1 MKETVTHNF
10 YELTAKRIPN
20 IRQTGGPM
28 NLRKSTIPAKRTF
41 AAVLSAAM
49 LIPSVSFATSNDQT
63 AAEELKAILTAQQE
77 QSADSLLE
85 ETLGLS
91 QLAKAASENGLQ
103 WHFAGGL
110 LPETAELL
118 DIPDDW
124 SDTTCSLLAR
134 IDPKLKK
141 YLFEAGLQHASDDL
155 LDVSLYGDE
164 DLLTVAMPQFYSGSL
179 ALHSGNFRQQYLKSG
194 LSELLGKDASDDIP
208 DLDLHFYP
216 QTAASDDSLVSEL
229 QSTISGL
236 QDSVAVTKATGDGVD
251 IYTATLRADQLTAF
265 YRTLFRQLLAPM
277 QALDD
282 FSADDAEELEAQ
294 LEEMLTMFQSVL
306 PEEIPVQFEVSDQC
320 LQRIHYELDLDV
332 NALKALADEY
342 DDSYDDDYDYDDS
355 YDDDY
360 DYDDAYDD
368 SYDDDYDYD
377 DAYDDDYDYD
387 DAHDDDYDYD
397 DMDDLYDS
405 DHTGAAFG
413 IHVNESVSELP
424 KDIDT
429 ISCSYELA
437 FANPENL
444 SEGYNFFMNLGYD
457 EAPSAL
463 MAVSLNYSQQQ
474 EAGTESAALSLSID
488 ADGESVYSATPYVMQ
503 FDSASNEL
511 AAQFSITDSDT
522 DETIALFF
530 SGTFSDIEKGKRFRL
545 DIDDLSLNNITSTAE
560 DMESLGI
567 TASLSVDAEPGDIV
581 TPTDCRYLLEMD
593 QNALMSLFMECSAN
607 AETWSHLY
615 APQPESEPESEAS
628 DILDG
633 SSAVNASVIGGADS
647 PTAIFLAGKLG

>member
-1 MKETVTHNF
+1 
-10 YELTAKRIPN
+10 
-20 IRQTGGPM
+20 M
-28 NLRKSTIPAKRTF
+28 NLRKSTIPARRTF

-49 LIPSVSFATSNDQT
+49 LIPSVSFATSNDQN

-103 WHFAGGL
+103 WHFTGGL
-110 LPETAELL
+110 LPETAALL
-118 DIPDDW
+118 DIPDSW
-124 SDTTCSLLAR
+124 SDTTCSLQAR

-141 YLFEAGLQHASDDL
+141 YLFEAGLQHASDNL

-164 DLLTVAMPQFYSGSL
+164 DLLAVAIPQFYSGSL
-179 ALHSGNFRQQYLKSG
+179 ALRSGNFRQQYLKSG
-194 LSELLGKDASDDIP
+194 LSELLGNDASDDIP

-216 QTAASDDSLVSEL
+216 QTAASDDSLISEL
-229 QSTISGL
+229 QSTITGL
-236 QDSVAVTKATGDGVD
+236 QDSVAVTKATDEGVD
-251 IYTATLRADQLTAF
+251 IYTATLRADQLTDF

-306 PEEIPVQFEVSDQC
+306 PEEIPVQFEVSDQL

-332 NALKALADEY
+332 NALEALADE
-342 DDSYDDDYDYDDS
+342 
-355 YDDDY
+355 
-360 DYDDAYDD
+360 YDD

-387 DAHDDDYDYD
+387 DAYDDDYDYD
-397 DMDDLYDS
+397 DAHDDDHDYDDTDDLYDS

-444 SEGYNFFMNLGYD
+444 SEGYNFFMNLGYG

-474 EAGTESAALSLSID
+474 EDGTESAALSLNID

-545 DIDDLSLNNITSTAE
+545 DIDDLSLNNITAAAE

-607 AETWSHLY
+607 AETWSQLY
-615 APQPESEPESEAS
+615 APESESEPESEAS
-628 DILDG
+628 DILDS
-633 SSAVNASVIGGADS
+633 SSAVNTSVIGGANN

>member
-1 MKETVTHNF
+1 
-10 YELTAKRIPN
+10 
-20 IRQTGGPM
+20 M
-28 NLRKSTIPAKRTF
+28 NLHKNTIPARRTF

-49 LIPSVSFATSNDQT
+49 LIPSVSFATSNDQN

-91 QLAKAASENGLQ
+91 QLTKAASENGLQ
-103 WHFAGGL
+103 WHFTGGL
-110 LPETAELL
+110 LPETAALL
-118 DIPDDW
+118 GIPDGW
-124 SDTTCSLLAR
+124 SDTTCSLLTR

-141 YLFEAGLQHASDDL
+141 YLFEAGLQHASDNL

-164 DLLTVAMPQFYSGSL
+164 DLLAVAIPQFYSGSL
-179 ALHSGNFRQQYLKSG
+179 ALRSGNFRQQYLKSG
-194 LSELLGKDASDDIP
+194 LSELLGNDASDDIP

-216 QTAASDDSLVSEL
+216 QTAASDDSLISEL
-229 QSTISGL
+229 QSTITGL
-236 QDSVAVTKATGDGVD
+236 QDSVAVTKATDEGVD
-251 IYTATLRADQLTAF
+251 IYTATLRADQLTDF

-306 PEEIPVQFEVSDQC
+306 PEEIPVQFEVSDQL

-332 NALKALADEY
+332 NALEALADE
-342 DDSYDDDYDYDDS
+342 
-355 YDDDY
+355 
-360 DYDDAYDD
+360 YDD

-387 DAHDDDYDYD
+387 DAYDDDYDYD
-397 DMDDLYDS
+397 DAHDDDHDYDDTDDLYDS

-444 SEGYNFFMNLGYD
+444 SEGYNFFMNLGYG

-474 EAGTESAALSLSID
+474 EDGTESAALSLNID

-545 DIDDLSLNNITSTAE
+545 DIDDLSLNNITAAAE

-607 AETWSHLY
+607 AETWSQLY
-615 APQPESEPESEAS
+615 APESESEPESEAS
-628 DILDG
+628 DILD
-633 SSAVNASVIGGADS
+633 SNSAVNTSVIGGADN

>member
-1 MKETVTHNF
+1 M
-10 YELTAKRIPN
+10 
-20 IRQTGGPM
+20 
-28 NLRKSTIPAKRTF
+28 
-41 AAVLSAAM
+41 
-49 LIPSVSFATSNDQT
+49 
-63 AAEELKAILTAQQE
+63 
-77 QSADSLLE
+77 
-85 ETLGLS
+85 
-91 QLAKAASENGLQ
+91 
-103 WHFAGGL
+103 
-110 LPETAELL
+110 
-118 DIPDDW
+118 
-124 SDTTCSLLAR
+124 
-134 IDPKLKK
+134 
-141 YLFEAGLQHASDDL
+141 
-155 LDVSLYGDE
+155 
-164 DLLTVAMPQFYSGSL
+164 LTVAIPQFYSGSL
-179 ALHSGNFRQQYLKSG
+179 ALRSGNFRQQYLKSG

-282 FSADDAEELEAQ
+282 FSADDAEYLEAQ

-306 PEEIPVQFEVSDQC
+306 PEEIPVQFEVSDQL

-332 NALKALADEY
+332 NALEALADE
-342 DDSYDDDYDYDDS
+342 
-355 YDDDY
+355 
-360 DYDDAYDD
+360 YDD

-387 DAHDDDYDYD
+387 DAYDDDYDYD

-444 SEGYNFFMNLGYD
+444 SEGYNFFMNLGYG

-463 MAVSLNYSQQQ
+463 MAVSLNYGQQQ

-607 AETWSHLY
+607 AETWSQLY
-615 APQPESEPESEAS
+615 APESESEPESEAS
-628 DILDG
+628 DILD
-633 SSAVNASVIGGADS
+633 SNSAVNTSVIGGADS

>member
-118 DIPDDW
+118 SIPDDW

-424 KDIDT
+424 EDIDT
-429 ISCSYELA
+429 LSCSYELS

-545 DIDDLSLNNITSTAE
+545 DIDDLSLNNITATAE
-560 DMESLGI
+560 YMESLGI
-567 TASLSVDAEPGDIV
+567 TASLSIDAEPGDIV

-607 AETWSHLY
+607 AETWSQLY

-633 SSAVNASVIGGADS
+633 SSAVNASVIGGADG

>member
-1 MKETVTHNF
+1 
-10 YELTAKRIPN
+10 
-20 IRQTGGPM
+20 M
-28 NLRKSTIPAKRTF
+28 NLRKRTIPARRTF

-49 LIPSVSFATSNDQT
+49 LIPSVSFATSNDQN

-77 QSADSLLE
+77 QSVDSLLE

-91 QLAKAASENGLQ
+91 QLTKAASENGLQ
-103 WHFAGGL
+103 WHFTGGL
-110 LPETAELL
+110 LPETAALL
-118 DIPDDW
+118 GIPDGW
-124 SDTTCSLLAR
+124 SDTTCSLQAR

-164 DLLTVAMPQFYSGSL
+164 DLLAVAIPQFYSGSL
-179 ALHSGNFRQQYLKSG
+179 ALRSGNFRQQYLKSG
-194 LSELLGKDASDDIP
+194 LSELLGNDASDDIP

-216 QTAASDDSLVSEL
+216 QTAASDDSLISEL
-229 QSTISGL
+229 QSTITGL
-236 QDSVAVTKATGDGVD
+236 QDSVAVTKATDEGVD

-306 PEEIPVQFEVSDQC
+306 PEEIPVQFEVSDQL

-332 NALKALADEY
+332 NALEALADE
-342 DDSYDDDYDYDDS
+342 
-355 YDDDY
+355 
-360 DYDDAYDD
+360 YDD

-387 DAHDDDYDYD
+387 DAYDDDYDYD
-397 DMDDLYDS
+397 DAHDDDHDYDDTDDLYDS

-444 SEGYNFFMNLGYD
+444 SEGYNFFMNLGYG

-463 MAVSLNYSQQQ
+463 MAVSLNYNQQQ
-474 EAGTESAALSLSID
+474 EDGTESAALSLNID

-545 DIDDLSLNNITSTAE
+545 DIDDLSLNNITAAAE

-607 AETWSHLY
+607 AEAWSQLY
-615 APQPESEPESEAS
+615 APESESEPESEAS
-628 DILDG
+628 DILD
-633 SSAVNASVIGGADS
+633 SNSAVNTSVIGGANN

>member
-1 MKETVTHNF
+1 
-10 YELTAKRIPN
+10 
-20 IRQTGGPM
+20 M
-28 NLRKSTIPAKRTF
+28 NLRKRTIPARRTF

-49 LIPSVSFATSNDQT
+49 LIPSVSFATSNDQN

-91 QLAKAASENGLQ
+91 QLTKAASENGLQ
-103 WHFAGGL
+103 WHFTGGL
-110 LPETAELL
+110 LPETAALL

-124 SDTTCSLLAR
+124 SDTTCSLQAR

-164 DLLTVAMPQFYSGSL
+164 DLLAVAIPQFYSGSL
-179 ALHSGNFRQQYLKSG
+179 ALRSGNFRQQYLKSG
-194 LSELLGKDASDDIP
+194 LSELLGNDASDDIP

-216 QTAASDDSLVSEL
+216 QTAASDDSLISEL
-229 QSTISGL
+229 QSTITGL
-236 QDSVAVTKATGDGVD
+236 QDSVAVTKATDEGVD

-306 PEEIPVQFEVSDQC
+306 PEEIPVQFEVSDQL

-332 NALKALADEY
+332 NALEALADE
-342 DDSYDDDYDYDDS
+342 
-355 YDDDY
+355 
-360 DYDDAYDD
+360 YDD

-387 DAHDDDYDYD
+387 DAYDDDYDYD
-397 DMDDLYDS
+397 DAHDDDHDYDDTDDLYDS

-444 SEGYNFFMNLGYD
+444 SEGYNFFMNLGYG

-463 MAVSLNYSQQQ
+463 MAVSLNYNQQQ
-474 EAGTESAALSLSID
+474 EDGTESAALSLNID

-545 DIDDLSLNNITSTAE
+545 DIDDLSLNNITAAAE

-607 AETWSHLY
+607 AEAWSQLY
-615 APQPESEPESEAS
+615 APESESEPESEAS
-628 DILDG
+628 DILD
-633 SSAVNASVIGGADS
+633 SNSAVNTSVIGGADN

>member
-1 MKETVTHNF
+1 
-10 YELTAKRIPN
+10 
-20 IRQTGGPM
+20 M
-28 NLRKSTIPAKRTF
+28 NLRKRTIPARRTF

-49 LIPSVSFATSNDQT
+49 LIPSVSFATSNDQN

-91 QLAKAASENGLQ
+91 QLTKAASENGLQ
-103 WHFAGGL
+103 WHFTGGL
-110 LPETAELL
+110 LPETAALL
-118 DIPDDW
+118 GIPDGW
-124 SDTTCSLLAR
+124 SDTTCSLLTR

-141 YLFEAGLQHASDDL
+141 YLFEAGLQHASDNL

-164 DLLTVAMPQFYSGSL
+164 DLLAVAIPQFYSGSL
-179 ALHSGNFRQQYLKSG
+179 ALRSGNFRQQYLKSG
-194 LSELLGKDASDDIP
+194 LSELLGNDASDDIP

-216 QTAASDDSLVSEL
+216 QTAASDDSLISEL
-229 QSTISGL
+229 QSTITGL
-236 QDSVAVTKATGDGVD
+236 QDSVAVTKATDEGVD
-251 IYTATLRADQLTAF
+251 IYTATLRADQLTDF

-306 PEEIPVQFEVSDQC
+306 PEEIPVQFEVSDQL

-332 NALKALADEY
+332 NALEALADE
-342 DDSYDDDYDYDDS
+342 
-355 YDDDY
+355 
-360 DYDDAYDD
+360 YDD

-387 DAHDDDYDYD
+387 DAYDDDYDYD
-397 DMDDLYDS
+397 DAHDDDHDYDDTDDLYDS

-444 SEGYNFFMNLGYD
+444 SEGYNFFMNLGYG

-474 EAGTESAALSLSID
+474 EDGTESAALSLNID

-545 DIDDLSLNNITSTAE
+545 DIDDLSLNNITAAAE

-607 AETWSHLY
+607 AETWSQLY
-615 APQPESEPESEAS
+615 APESESEPESEAS
-628 DILDG
+628 DILDS
-633 SSAVNASVIGGADS
+633 SSAVNTSVIGGANG

>member
-1 MKETVTHNF
+1 
-10 YELTAKRIPN
+10 
-20 IRQTGGPM
+20 M
-28 NLRKSTIPAKRTF
+28 NLHKNTIPARRTF

-49 LIPSVSFATSNDQT
+49 LIPSVSFATSNDQN
-63 AAEELKAILTAQQE
+63 AAEELKAILMAQQE

-103 WHFAGGL
+103 WHFTGGL
-110 LPETAELL
+110 LPETAALL
-118 DIPDDW
+118 DIPDSW
-124 SDTTCSLLAR
+124 SDTTCSLQAR

-164 DLLTVAMPQFYSGSL
+164 DLLAVAIPQFYSGSL
-179 ALHSGNFRQQYLKSG
+179 ALRSGNFRQQYLKSG
-194 LSELLGKDASDDIP
+194 LSELLGNDASDDIP

-216 QTAASDDSLVSEL
+216 QTAASDDSLISEL
-229 QSTISGL
+229 QSTITGL
-236 QDSVAVTKATGDGVD
+236 QDSVAVTKATDEGVD
-251 IYTATLRADQLTAF
+251 IYTATLRADQLTDF

-306 PEEIPVQFEVSDQC
+306 PEEIPVQFEVSDQL

-332 NALKALADEY
+332 NALEALADE
-342 DDSYDDDYDYDDS
+342 
-355 YDDDY
+355 
-360 DYDDAYDD
+360 YDD

-387 DAHDDDYDYD
+387 DAYDDDYDYD
-397 DMDDLYDS
+397 DAHDDDHDYDDTDDLYDS

-444 SEGYNFFMNLGYD
+444 SEGYNFFMNLGYG

-463 MAVSLNYSQQQ
+463 MAVSLNYNQQQ
-474 EAGTESAALSLSID
+474 EDGTESAALSLNID

-545 DIDDLSLNNITSTAE
+545 DIDDLSLNNITAAAE

-607 AETWSHLY
+607 AETWSQLY
-615 APQPESEPESEAS
+615 APESESEPESEAS
-628 DILDG
+628 DILD
-633 SSAVNASVIGGADS
+633 SNSAVNTSVIGGADN

>member
-1 MKETVTHNF
+1 
-10 YELTAKRIPN
+10 
-20 IRQTGGPM
+20 M
-28 NLRKSTIPAKRTF
+28 NLHKSTIPARRTF

-49 LIPSVSFATSNDQT
+49 LIPSVSFATSNDQN

-103 WHFAGGL
+103 WHFTGGL

-118 DIPDDW
+118 GIPDSW

-155 LDVSLYGDE
+155 LDVSLYGDK
-164 DLLTVAMPQFYSGSL
+164 DLLTVAIPQFYSGSL
-179 ALHSGNFRQQYLKSG
+179 ALRSGNFRQQYLKSG

-216 QTAASDDSLVSEL
+216 QTAASDDSLISEL
-229 QSTISGL
+229 QSTITGL
-236 QDSVAVTKATGDGVD
+236 QDSVAVTKATDDGVD

-282 FSADDAEELEAQ
+282 FSADDAEYLEAQ

-342 DDSYDDDYDYDDS
+342 DDSYDDDYDYDDA
-355 YDDDY
+355 YDDDYDYDDAHDDDY

-377 DAYDDDYDYD
+377 DT
-387 DAHDDDYDYD
+387 
-397 DMDDLYDS
+397 DDLYDS

-424 KDIDT
+424 EDIDT
-429 ISCSYELA
+429 ISCSYELS

-444 SEGYNFFMNLGYD
+444 SEGYNFFMNLGYG
-457 EAPSAL
+457 EATSAL

-530 SGTFSDIEKGKRFRL
+530 SGTFSDIEKGKCFRL
-545 DIDDLSLNNITSTAE
+545 DIDDLSLNNITATAE

-607 AETWSHLY
+607 AETWSQLY
-615 APQPESEPESEAS
+615 APEPESEPESEAS

>member
-1 MKETVTHNF
+1 
-10 YELTAKRIPN
+10 
-20 IRQTGGPM
+20 M
-28 NLRKSTIPAKRTF
+28 NLHKSTIPARRTF

-49 LIPSVSFATSNDQT
+49 LIPSVSFATSNDQN
-63 AAEELKAILTAQQE
+63 AAKELKAILTAQQE

-103 WHFAGGL
+103 WHFTGGL

-118 DIPDDW
+118 GIPDSW

-164 DLLTVAMPQFYSGSL
+164 DLLTVAIPQFYSGSL
-179 ALHSGNFRQQYLKSG
+179 ALRSGNFRQQYLKSG

-216 QTAASDDSLVSEL
+216 QTAASDDSLISEL
-229 QSTISGL
+229 QSTITGL
-236 QDSVAVTKATGDGVD
+236 QDSVAVTKATDDGVD

-282 FSADDAEELEAQ
+282 FSADDAEYLEAQ

-306 PEEIPVQFEVSDQC
+306 PEEIPVQFEVSDQR

-342 DDSYDDDYDYDDS
+342 DDSYDDDYDYN
-355 YDDDY
+355 
-360 DYDDAYDD
+360 DAYDD

-387 DAHDDDYDYD
+387 DSYDDYDYDDAYDDSYDDDYDYD
-397 DMDDLYDS
+397 DTDDLYDS

-424 KDIDT
+424 EDIDT
-429 ISCSYELA
+429 ISCSYELS

-444 SEGYNFFMNLGYD
+444 SEGYNFFMNLGYG
-457 EAPSAL
+457 EATSAL

-474 EAGTESAALSLSID
+474 EAGTESAALSLNID

-522 DETIALFF
+522 NETIALFF
-530 SGTFSDIEKGKRFRL
+530 SGTFSDIEKGKCFRL
-545 DIDDLSLNNITSTAE
+545 DIDDLSLNNITATAE

-607 AETWSHLY
+607 AETWSQLY
-615 APQPESEPESEAS
+615 APEPESEPESEAS

-633 SSAVNASVIGGADS
+633 SSAVNTSVIGGANS

>member
-1 MKETVTHNF
+1 
-10 YELTAKRIPN
+10 
-20 IRQTGGPM
+20 M
-28 NLRKSTIPAKRTF
+28 NLRKRTIPARRTF

-49 LIPSVSFATSNDQT
+49 LIPSVSFATSNDQN

-103 WHFAGGL
+103 WHFTGGL
-110 LPETAELL
+110 LPETAALL
-118 DIPDDW
+118 GIPDGW
-124 SDTTCSLLAR
+124 SDTTCSLLTR

-141 YLFEAGLQHASDDL
+141 YLFEAGLQHASDNL

-164 DLLTVAMPQFYSGSL
+164 DLLAVAIPQFYSGSL
-179 ALHSGNFRQQYLKSG
+179 ALRSGNFRQQYLKSG
-194 LSELLGKDASDDIP
+194 LSELLGNDASDDIP

-216 QTAASDDSLVSEL
+216 QTAASDDSLISEL
-229 QSTISGL
+229 QSTITGL
-236 QDSVAVTKATGDGVD
+236 QDSVAVTKATDEGVD
-251 IYTATLRADQLTAF
+251 IYTATLRADQLTDF

-306 PEEIPVQFEVSDQC
+306 PEEIPVQFEVSDQR

-332 NALKALADEY
+332 NALEALADE
-342 DDSYDDDYDYDDS
+342 
-355 YDDDY
+355 
-360 DYDDAYDD
+360 YDD

-387 DAHDDDYDYD
+387 DAYDDDYDYD
-397 DMDDLYDS
+397 DAHDDDHDYDDTDDLYDS

-444 SEGYNFFMNLGYD
+444 SEGYNFFMNLGYG

-463 MAVSLNYSQQQ
+463 MAVSLNYNQQQ
-474 EAGTESAALSLSID
+474 EDGTESAALSLNID

-545 DIDDLSLNNITSTAE
+545 DIDDLSLNNITAAAE

-607 AETWSHLY
+607 AETWSQLY
-615 APQPESEPESEAS
+615 APESESEPESEAS
-628 DILDG
+628 DILDS
-633 SSAVNASVIGGADS
+633 SSAVNTSVIGGANN

>member
-1 MKETVTHNF
+1 
-10 YELTAKRIPN
+10 
-20 IRQTGGPM
+20 M
-28 NLRKSTIPAKRTF
+28 NLRKRTIPARRTF

-49 LIPSVSFATSNDQT
+49 LIPSVSFATSNDQN

-77 QSADSLLE
+77 QSVDSLLE

-103 WHFAGGL
+103 WHFTGGL
-110 LPETAELL
+110 LPETAALL

-124 SDTTCSLLAR
+124 SDTTCSLQAR

-164 DLLTVAMPQFYSGSL
+164 DLLAVAIPQFYSGSL
-179 ALHSGNFRQQYLKSG
+179 ALRSGNFRQQYLKSG
-194 LSELLGKDASDDIP
+194 LSELLGNDASDDIP

-216 QTAASDDSLVSEL
+216 QTAASDDSLISEL
-229 QSTISGL
+229 QSTITGL
-236 QDSVAVTKATGDGVD
+236 QDSVAVTKATDEGVD
-251 IYTATLRADQLTAF
+251 IYTATLRADQLTDF

-306 PEEIPVQFEVSDQC
+306 PEEIPVQFEVSDQL

-332 NALKALADEY
+332 NALEALADE
-342 DDSYDDDYDYDDS
+342 
-355 YDDDY
+355 
-360 DYDDAYDD
+360 YDD

-387 DAHDDDYDYD
+387 DAYDDDYDYD
-397 DMDDLYDS
+397 DAHDDDHDYDDTDDLYDS

-444 SEGYNFFMNLGYD
+444 SEGYNFFMNLGYG

-474 EAGTESAALSLSID
+474 EDGTESAALSLNID

-545 DIDDLSLNNITSTAE
+545 DIDDLSLNNITAAAE

-607 AETWSHLY
+607 AETWSQLY
-615 APQPESEPESEAS
+615 APESESEPESEAS
-628 DILDG
+628 DILD
-633 SSAVNASVIGGADS
+633 SNSAVNTSVIGGADN

>member
-1 MKETVTHNF
+1 
-10 YELTAKRIPN
+10 
-20 IRQTGGPM
+20 M
-28 NLRKSTIPAKRTF
+28 NLRKRTIPARRTF

-49 LIPSVSFATSNDQT
+49 LIPSVSFATSNDQN

-77 QSADSLLE
+77 QSVDSLLE

-91 QLAKAASENGLQ
+91 QLTKAASENGLQ
-103 WHFAGGL
+103 WHFTGGL
-110 LPETAELL
+110 LPETAALL
-118 DIPDDW
+118 GIPDGW
-124 SDTTCSLLAR
+124 SDTTCSLLTR

-141 YLFEAGLQHASDDL
+141 YLFEAGLQHASDNL

-164 DLLTVAMPQFYSGSL
+164 DLLAVAIPQFYSGSL
-179 ALHSGNFRQQYLKSG
+179 ALRSGNFRQQYLKSG
-194 LSELLGKDASDDIP
+194 LSELLGNDASDDIP

-216 QTAASDDSLVSEL
+216 QTAASDDSLISEL
-229 QSTISGL
+229 QSTITGL
-236 QDSVAVTKATGDGVD
+236 QDSVAVTKATDEGVD
-251 IYTATLRADQLTAF
+251 IYTATLRADQLTDF

-306 PEEIPVQFEVSDQC
+306 PEEIPVQFEVSDQL

-332 NALKALADEY
+332 NALEALADE
-342 DDSYDDDYDYDDS
+342 
-355 YDDDY
+355 
-360 DYDDAYDD
+360 YDD

-387 DAHDDDYDYD
+387 DAYDDDYDYD
-397 DMDDLYDS
+397 DAHDDDHDYDDTDDLYDS

-444 SEGYNFFMNLGYD
+444 SEGYNFFMNLGYG

-463 MAVSLNYSQQQ
+463 MAVSLNYNQQQ
-474 EAGTESAALSLSID
+474 EDGTESAALSLNID

-545 DIDDLSLNNITSTAE
+545 DIDDLSLNNITAAAE

-607 AETWSHLY
+607 AETWSQLY
-615 APQPESEPESEAS
+615 APESESEPESEAS
-628 DILDG
+628 DILDS
-633 SSAVNASVIGGADS
+633 SSAVNTSVIGGANN

>member
-1 MKETVTHNF
+1 
-10 YELTAKRIPN
+10 
-20 IRQTGGPM
+20 M
-28 NLRKSTIPAKRTF
+28 NLRKRTIPARRTF

-49 LIPSVSFATSNDQT
+49 LIPSVSFATSNDQN

-77 QSADSLLE
+77 QSVDSLLE

-91 QLAKAASENGLQ
+91 QLTKAASENGLQ
-103 WHFAGGL
+103 WHFTGGL
-110 LPETAELL
+110 LPETAALL

-124 SDTTCSLLAR
+124 SDTTCSLQAR

-164 DLLTVAMPQFYSGSL
+164 DLLAVAIPQFYSGSL
-179 ALHSGNFRQQYLKSG
+179 ALRSGNFRQQYLKSG
-194 LSELLGKDASDDIP
+194 LSELLGNDASDDIP

-216 QTAASDDSLVSEL
+216 QTAASDDSLISEL
-229 QSTISGL
+229 QSTITGL
-236 QDSVAVTKATGDGVD
+236 QDSVAVTKATDEGVD

-265 YRTLFRQLLAPM
+265 YRTLFRQLLTPM

-306 PEEIPVQFEVSDQC
+306 PEEIPVQFEVSDQL

-332 NALKALADEY
+332 NALEALADE
-342 DDSYDDDYDYDDS
+342 
-355 YDDDY
+355 
-360 DYDDAYDD
+360 YDD

-387 DAHDDDYDYD
+387 DAYDDDYDYD
-397 DMDDLYDS
+397 DAHDDDHDYDDTDDLYDS

-444 SEGYNFFMNLGYD
+444 SEGYNFFMNLGYG

-463 MAVSLNYSQQQ
+463 MAVSLNYNQQQ
-474 EAGTESAALSLSID
+474 EDGTESAALSLNID

-545 DIDDLSLNNITSTAE
+545 DIDDLSLNNITAAAE

-607 AETWSHLY
+607 AEAWSQLY
-615 APQPESEPESEAS
+615 APESESEPESEAS
-628 DILDG
+628 DILD
-633 SSAVNASVIGGADS
+633 SNSAVNTSVIGGANN

>member
-1 MKETVTHNF
+1 MTIF
-10 YELTAKRIPN
+10 LQMMQN
-20 IRQTGGPM
+20 I
-28 NLRKSTIPAKRTF
+28 
-41 AAVLSAAM
+41 
-49 LIPSVSFATSNDQT
+49 
-63 AAEELKAILTAQQE
+63 
-77 QSADSLLE
+77 
-85 ETLGLS
+85 
-91 QLAKAASENGLQ
+91 
-103 WHFAGGL
+103 
-110 LPETAELL
+110 
-118 DIPDDW
+118 
-124 SDTTCSLLAR
+124 
-134 IDPKLKK
+134 
-141 YLFEAGLQHASDDL
+141 
-155 LDVSLYGDE
+155 
-164 DLLTVAMPQFYSGSL
+164 
-179 ALHSGNFRQQYLKSG
+179 
-194 LSELLGKDASDDIP
+194 
-208 DLDLHFYP
+208 
-216 QTAASDDSLVSEL
+216 
-229 QSTISGL
+229 
-236 QDSVAVTKATGDGVD
+236 
-251 IYTATLRADQLTAF
+251 
-265 YRTLFRQLLAPM
+265 
-277 QALDD
+277 
-282 FSADDAEELEAQ
+282 LEAQ

-306 PEEIPVQFEVSDQC
+306 PEEIPVQFEVSDQR

-332 NALKALADEY
+332 NALEALADE
-342 DDSYDDDYDYDDS
+342 
-355 YDDDY
+355 
-360 DYDDAYDD
+360 YDD

-387 DAHDDDYDYD
+387 DSYDDYDYD
-397 DMDDLYDS
+397 DAYDDSYDDDYDYNGTDDLYDS

-424 KDIDT
+424 EDIDT
-429 ISCSYELA
+429 ISCSYELS

-522 DETIALFF
+522 NETIALFF
-530 SGTFSDIEKGKRFRL
+530 SGTFSDIEKGKCFRL
-545 DIDDLSLNNITSTAE
+545 DIDDLSLNNITATAE

-607 AETWSHLY
+607 AETWSQLY
-615 APQPESEPESEAS
+615 APEPESEPESEAS

-647 PTAIFLAGKLG
+647 PIRNIPGRQARVKTDIRYHSQITKDGGKSAPIFMYIFLLLISVILHRSALQCVRSFPFSVSFPYPPQKHLLSWQ

>member
-1 MKETVTHNF
+1 
-10 YELTAKRIPN
+10 
-20 IRQTGGPM
+20 M
-28 NLRKSTIPAKRTF
+28 NLRKRTIPARRTF

-49 LIPSVSFATSNDQT
+49 LIPSVSFATSNDQN

-91 QLAKAASENGLQ
+91 QLTKAASENGLQ
-103 WHFAGGL
+103 WHFTGGL
-110 LPETAELL
+110 LPETAALL
-118 DIPDDW
+118 GIPDGW
-124 SDTTCSLLAR
+124 SDTTCSLQAR

-164 DLLTVAMPQFYSGSL
+164 DLLAVAIPQFYSGSL
-179 ALHSGNFRQQYLKSG
+179 ALRSGNFRQQYLKSG
-194 LSELLGKDASDDIP
+194 LSELLGNDASDDIP

-216 QTAASDDSLVSEL
+216 QTAASDDSLISEL
-229 QSTISGL
+229 QSTITGL
-236 QDSVAVTKATGDGVD
+236 QDSVAVTKATDEGVD
-251 IYTATLRADQLTAF
+251 IYTATLRADQLTDF

-306 PEEIPVQFEVSDQC
+306 PEEIPVQFEVSDQL

-332 NALKALADEY
+332 NALEALADE
-342 DDSYDDDYDYDDS
+342 
-355 YDDDY
+355 
-360 DYDDAYDD
+360 YDD

-387 DAHDDDYDYD
+387 DAYDDDYDYD
-397 DMDDLYDS
+397 DAHDDDHDYDDTDDLYDS

-444 SEGYNFFMNLGYD
+444 SEGYNFFMNLGYG

-463 MAVSLNYSQQQ
+463 MAVSLNYNQQQ
-474 EAGTESAALSLSID
+474 EDGTESAALSLNID

-545 DIDDLSLNNITSTAE
+545 DIDDLSLNNITAAAE

-607 AETWSHLY
+607 AETWSQLY
-615 APQPESEPESEAS
+615 APESESEPESEAS
-628 DILDG
+628 DILDS
-633 SSAVNASVIGGADS
+633 SSAVNTSVIGGANGS
-647 PTAIFLAGKLG
+647 TAIFLAGKLG

>member
-1 MKETVTHNF
+1 
-10 YELTAKRIPN
+10 
-20 IRQTGGPM
+20 M
-28 NLRKSTIPAKRTF
+28 NLRKRTIPARRTF

-49 LIPSVSFATSNDQT
+49 LIPSVSFATSNDQN

-91 QLAKAASENGLQ
+91 QLTKAASENGLQ
-103 WHFAGGL
+103 WHFTGGL
-110 LPETAELL
+110 LPETAALL
-118 DIPDDW
+118 GIPDGW
-124 SDTTCSLLAR
+124 SDTTCSLQAR

-164 DLLTVAMPQFYSGSL
+164 DLLAVAIPQFYSGSL
-179 ALHSGNFRQQYLKSG
+179 ALRSGNFRQQYLKSG
-194 LSELLGKDASDDIP
+194 LSELLGNDASDDIP

-216 QTAASDDSLVSEL
+216 QTAASDDSLISEL
-229 QSTISGL
+229 QSTITGL
-236 QDSVAVTKATGDGVD
+236 QDSVAVTKATDEGVD
-251 IYTATLRADQLTAF
+251 IYTATLRADQLTDF

-306 PEEIPVQFEVSDQC
+306 PEEIPVQFEVSDQL

-332 NALKALADEY
+332 NALEALADE
-342 DDSYDDDYDYDDS
+342 
-355 YDDDY
+355 
-360 DYDDAYDD
+360 YDD

-387 DAHDDDYDYD
+387 DAYDDDYDYD
-397 DMDDLYDS
+397 DAYDDDYDYDDTDYLYDS
-405 DHTGAAFG
+405 DRTGAAFG

-444 SEGYNFFMNLGYD
+444 SEGYNFFMNLGYG

-463 MAVSLNYSQQQ
+463 MAVSLNYNQQQ
-474 EAGTESAALSLSID
+474 EDGTESAALSLNID

-545 DIDDLSLNNITSTAE
+545 DIDDLSLNNITAAAE

-607 AETWSHLY
+607 AEAWSQLY
-615 APQPESEPESEAS
+615 APESESEPESEAS
-628 DILDG
+628 DILDS
-633 SSAVNASVIGGADS
+633 SSAVNTSVIGGANGS
-647 PTAIFLAGKLG
+647 TAIFLAGKLG

>member
-1 MKETVTHNF
+1 
-10 YELTAKRIPN
+10 
-20 IRQTGGPM
+20 M
-28 NLRKSTIPAKRTF
+28 NLRKRTIPARRTF

-49 LIPSVSFATSNDQT
+49 LIPSVSFATSNDQN

-91 QLAKAASENGLQ
+91 QLTKAASENGLQ
-103 WHFAGGL
+103 WHFTGGL
-110 LPETAELL
+110 LPETAALL
-118 DIPDDW
+118 GIPDGW
-124 SDTTCSLLAR
+124 SDTTCSLLTR

-141 YLFEAGLQHASDDL
+141 YLFEAGLQHASDNL

-164 DLLTVAMPQFYSGSL
+164 DLLAVAIPQFYSGSL
-179 ALHSGNFRQQYLKSG
+179 ALRSGNFRQQYLKSG
-194 LSELLGKDASDDIP
+194 LSELLGNDASDDIP

-216 QTAASDDSLVSEL
+216 QTAASDDSLISEL
-229 QSTISGL
+229 QSTITGL
-236 QDSVAVTKATGDGVD
+236 QDSVAVTKATDEGVD
-251 IYTATLRADQLTAF
+251 IYTATLRADQLTDF

-306 PEEIPVQFEVSDQC
+306 PEEIPVQFEVSDQL

-332 NALKALADEY
+332 NALEALADE
-342 DDSYDDDYDYDDS
+342 
-355 YDDDY
+355 
-360 DYDDAYDD
+360 YDD

-387 DAHDDDYDYD
+387 DAYDDYDYD
-397 DMDDLYDS
+397 DAHDDDHDYDDTDDLYDS

-444 SEGYNFFMNLGYD
+444 SEGYNFFMNLGYG

-474 EAGTESAALSLSID
+474 EDGTESAALSLNID

-545 DIDDLSLNNITSTAE
+545 DIDDLSLNNITAAAE

-607 AETWSHLY
+607 AETWSQLY
-615 APQPESEPESEAS
+615 APESESEPESEAS
-628 DILDG
+628 DILD
-633 SSAVNASVIGGADS
+633 SNSAVNTSVIGGADN

>member
-1 MKETVTHNF
+1 
-10 YELTAKRIPN
+10 
-20 IRQTGGPM
+20 M
-28 NLRKSTIPAKRTF
+28 NLHKSTIPARRTF

-49 LIPSVSFATSNDQT
+49 LIPSVSFATSNDQN

-103 WHFAGGL
+103 WHFTGGL

-118 DIPDDW
+118 GIPDSW

-155 LDVSLYGDE
+155 LDVSLYGDK
-164 DLLTVAMPQFYSGSL
+164 DLLTVAIPQFYSGSL
-179 ALHSGNFRQQYLKSG
+179 ALRSGNFRQQYLKSG

-216 QTAASDDSLVSEL
+216 QTAASDDSLISEL
-229 QSTISGL
+229 QSTITGL
-236 QDSVAVTKATGDGVD
+236 QDSVAVTKATDDGVD

-282 FSADDAEELEAQ
+282 FSADDAEYLEAQ

-332 NALKALADEY
+332 NTLKALADE
-342 DDSYDDDYDYDDS
+342 
-355 YDDDY
+355 
-360 DYDDAYDD
+360 YDD

-387 DAHDDDYDYD
+387 DSYDDYDYD
-397 DMDDLYDS
+397 DAYDNDYDYDGTDDLYDL

-429 ISCSYELA
+429 ISCSYELS

-474 EAGTESAALSLSID
+474 EAGTESAALSLNID
-488 ADGESVYSATPYVMQ
+488 ADGKSVYSATPYVMQ

-522 DETIALFF
+522 NETIALFF
-530 SGTFSDIEKGKRFRL
+530 SGTFSDIEKGKCFRL
-545 DIDDLSLNNITSTAE
+545 DIDDLSLNNITATAE

-607 AETWSHLY
+607 AETWSQLY
-615 APQPESEPESEAS
+615 APEPESEPESEAS

-633 SSAVNASVIGGADS
+633 SSAVNTSVIGGANS

>member
-28 NLRKSTIPAKRTF
+28 NLRKSTISAKRTF

-118 DIPDDW
+118 GIPDDW

-332 NALKALADEY
+332 NALEALADEY

-355 YDDDY
+355 
-360 DYDDAYDD
+360 
-368 SYDDDYDYD
+368 
-377 DAYDDDYDYD
+377 YDDDYDYD

-444 SEGYNFFMNLGYD
+444 SEGYNFFMNLRYD

-607 AETWSHLY
+607 AETWSQLY

>member
-1 MKETVTHNF
+1 
-10 YELTAKRIPN
+10 
-20 IRQTGGPM
+20 M
-28 NLRKSTIPAKRTF
+28 NLRKSTIPARRTF

-49 LIPSVSFATSNDQT
+49 LIPSVSFATSNDQN

-103 WHFAGGL
+103 WHFTGGL

-118 DIPDDW
+118 GIPDGW
-124 SDTTCSLLAR
+124 SDTTCSLQAR

-164 DLLTVAMPQFYSGSL
+164 DLLTVAIPQFYSGSL
-179 ALHSGNFRQQYLKSG
+179 ALRSGNFRQQYLKSG

-216 QTAASDDSLVSEL
+216 QTAASDDSLISEL
-229 QSTISGL
+229 QSTITGL
-236 QDSVAVTKATGDGVD
+236 QDSVAVTKATDDGVD

-282 FSADDAEELEAQ
+282 FSADDAEYLEAQ

-306 PEEIPVQFEVSDQC
+306 PEEIPVQFEVSDQR

-342 DDSYDDDYDYDDS
+342 DDSYDDDYDYN
-355 YDDDY
+355 
-360 DYDDAYDD
+360 DAYDD

-377 DAYDDDYDYD
+377 DSYDDAYDNDYDYD
-387 DAHDDDYDYD
+387 GT
-397 DMDDLYDS
+397 DDLYDL

-429 ISCSYELA
+429 ISCSYELS

-474 EAGTESAALSLSID
+474 EAGTESAALSLNID

-522 DETIALFF
+522 NETIALFF
-530 SGTFSDIEKGKRFRL
+530 SGTFSDIEKGKCFRL
-545 DIDDLSLNNITSTAE
+545 DIDDLSLNNITATAE

-607 AETWSHLY
+607 AETWSQLY
-615 APQPESEPESEAS
+615 APEPESEPESEAS

-633 SSAVNASVIGGADS
+633 SSAVNTSVIGGANS

>member
-1 MKETVTHNF
+1 
-10 YELTAKRIPN
+10 
-20 IRQTGGPM
+20 M
-28 NLRKSTIPAKRTF
+28 NLRKSTIPARRTF

-49 LIPSVSFATSNDQT
+49 LIPSVSFATSNDQN

-103 WHFAGGL
+103 WHFTGGL

-118 DIPDDW
+118 GIPDSW
-124 SDTTCSLLAR
+124 SDTTCSLQAR

-164 DLLTVAMPQFYSGSL
+164 DLLAVAIPQFYSGSL
-179 ALHSGNFRQQYLKSG
+179 ALRSGNFRQQYLKSG
-194 LSELLGKDASDDIP
+194 LSELLGNDASDDIP

-216 QTAASDDSLVSEL
+216 QTAASDDSLISEL
-229 QSTISGL
+229 QSTITGL
-236 QDSVAVTKATGDGVD
+236 QDSVAVTKATDEGVD
-251 IYTATLRADQLTAF
+251 IYTATLRADQLTDF

-282 FSADDAEELEAQ
+282 FSADDAEYLEAQ

-306 PEEIPVQFEVSDQC
+306 PEEIPVQFEVSDQR

-332 NALKALADEY
+332 NALEALADE
-342 DDSYDDDYDYDDS
+342 
-355 YDDDY
+355 
-360 DYDDAYDD
+360 YDD

-387 DAHDDDYDYD
+387 DSYDDYDYD
-397 DMDDLYDS
+397 DAYDDDYDYNGTDDLYDS

-424 KDIDT
+424 EDIDT
-429 ISCSYELA
+429 ISCSYELS

-530 SGTFSDIEKGKRFRL
+530 SGTFSDIEKGKCFRL
-545 DIDDLSLNNITSTAE
+545 DIDDLSLNNITATAE

-607 AETWSHLY
+607 AETWSQLY
-615 APQPESEPESEAS
+615 APEPESEPESEAS

>member
-1 MKETVTHNF
+1 MQRV
-10 YELTAKRIPN
+10 PN

-28 NLRKSTIPAKRTF
+28 NLRKSTIPARRTF

-49 LIPSVSFATSNDQT
+49 LIPSVSFATSNDQN
-63 AAEELKAILTAQQE
+63 AAEELKAILTAQQA

-103 WHFAGGL
+103 WHFTGGL

-118 DIPDDW
+118 GIPDDW

-164 DLLTVAMPQFYSGSL
+164 ALLTVAIPQFYSGSL
-179 ALHSGNFRQQYLKSG
+179 ALRSGNFRQQYLKSG

-229 QSTISGL
+229 QSTITEL
-236 QDSVAVTKATGDGVD
+236 QNSVAVTKATGDGVD

-277 QALDD
+277 QALGD
-282 FSADDAEELEAQ
+282 FSADDADELEAQ

-306 PEEIPVQFEVSDQC
+306 PEEIPVQFEVSDQR
-320 LQRIHYELDLDV
+320 LQRIRYELELDV
-332 NALKALADEY
+332 NALEALADEY
-342 DDSYDDDYDYDDS
+342 DDAYP
-355 YDDDY
+355 DY
-360 DYDDAYDD
+360 DYDDA
-368 SYDDDYDYD
+368 YDDDYDYD

-387 DAHDDDYDYD
+387 DAYDDDYDNT
-397 DMDDLYDS
+397 DDLYDS
-405 DHTGAAFG
+405 DHTEAAFG

-424 KDIDT
+424 EDIDT

-444 SEGYNFFMNLGYD
+444 SEGYNFFMNLGYG

-530 SGTFSDIEKGKRFRL
+530 SGTFSDIEKGKCFRL
-545 DIDDLSLNNITSTAE
+545 DIDDLSLNNITATAE

-607 AETWSHLY
+607 AETWSQLY

-628 DILDG
+628 DSLDG
-633 SSAVNASVIGGADS
+633 SSAVNTSVIGGADG

>member
-1 MKETVTHNF
+1 
-10 YELTAKRIPN
+10 
-20 IRQTGGPM
+20 M
-28 NLRKSTIPAKRTF
+28 NLRKSTIPARRTF

-49 LIPSVSFATSNDQT
+49 LIPSVSFATSNDQN

-77 QSADSLLE
+77 QSTDSLLE

-103 WHFAGGL
+103 WHFTGGL

-118 DIPDDW
+118 GIPDGW
-124 SDTTCSLLAR
+124 SDTTCSLQAR

-164 DLLTVAMPQFYSGSL
+164 DLLAVAIPQFYSGSL
-179 ALHSGNFRQQYLKSG
+179 ALRSGNFRQQYLKSG
-194 LSELLGKDASDDIP
+194 LSELLGNDASDDIP

-216 QTAASDDSLVSEL
+216 QTAASDDSLISEL
-229 QSTISGL
+229 QSTITGL
-236 QDSVAVTKATGDGVD
+236 QDSVAVTKATDEGVD
-251 IYTATLRADQLTAF
+251 IYTATLRADQLTDF

-282 FSADDAEELEAQ
+282 FSADDAEYLEAQ

-306 PEEIPVQFEVSDQC
+306 PEEIPVQFEVSDQR

-342 DDSYDDDYDYDDS
+342 DDSYDDDYDYDDTYDDDYDYDDS
-355 YDDDY
+355 YDDY

-368 SYDDDYDYD
+368 SYDDDYDYNGT
-377 DAYDDDYDYD
+377 
-387 DAHDDDYDYD
+387 
-397 DMDDLYDS
+397 DDLYDS

-424 KDIDT
+424 EDIDT
-429 ISCSYELA
+429 ISCSYELS

-522 DETIALFF
+522 NETIALFF
-530 SGTFSDIEKGKRFRL
+530 SGTFSDIEKGKCFRL
-545 DIDDLSLNNITSTAE
+545 DIDDLSLNNITATAE

-607 AETWSHLY
+607 AETWSQLY
-615 APQPESEPESEAS
+615 APEPESEPESEAS

>member
-1 MKETVTHNF
+1 
-10 YELTAKRIPN
+10 
-20 IRQTGGPM
+20 M
-28 NLRKSTIPAKRTF
+28 NLRKRTIPARRTF

-49 LIPSVSFATSNDQT
+49 LIPSVSFATSNDQN

-91 QLAKAASENGLQ
+91 QLTKAASENGLQ
-103 WHFAGGL
+103 WHFTGGL
-110 LPETAELL
+110 LPETAALL
-118 DIPDDW
+118 GIPDGW
-124 SDTTCSLLAR
+124 SDTTCSLQAR

-164 DLLTVAMPQFYSGSL
+164 DLLAVAIPQFYSGSL
-179 ALHSGNFRQQYLKSG
+179 ALRSGNFRQQYLKSG
-194 LSELLGKDASDDIP
+194 LSELLGNDASDDIP

-216 QTAASDDSLVSEL
+216 QTAASDDSLISEL
-229 QSTISGL
+229 QSTITGL
-236 QDSVAVTKATGDGVD
+236 QDSVAVTKATDEGVD
-251 IYTATLRADQLTAF
+251 IYTATLRADQLTDF

-306 PEEIPVQFEVSDQC
+306 PEEIPVQFEVSDQL

-332 NALKALADEY
+332 NALEALADE
-342 DDSYDDDYDYDDS
+342 
-355 YDDDY
+355 
-360 DYDDAYDD
+360 YDD

-387 DAHDDDYDYD
+387 DAYDDDYDYD
-397 DMDDLYDS
+397 DAHDDDHDYDDTDDLYDS

-444 SEGYNFFMNLGYD
+444 SEGYNFFMNLGYG

-463 MAVSLNYSQQQ
+463 MAVSLNYNQQQ
-474 EAGTESAALSLSID
+474 EDGTESAALSLNID

-545 DIDDLSLNNITSTAE
+545 DIDDLSLNNITAAAE

-593 QNALMSLFMECSAN
+593 QNALMSLFIECSAN
-607 AETWSHLY
+607 AETWSQLY
-615 APQPESEPESEAS
+615 APESESEPESEAS
-628 DILDG
+628 DILDS
-633 SSAVNASVIGGADS
+633 SSAVNTSVIGGANGS
-647 PTAIFLAGKLG
+647 TAIFLAGKLG

>member
-1 MKETVTHNF
+1 
-10 YELTAKRIPN
+10 
-20 IRQTGGPM
+20 M
-28 NLRKSTIPAKRTF
+28 NLRKRTIPARRTF

-49 LIPSVSFATSNDQT
+49 LIPSVSFATSNDQN

-91 QLAKAASENGLQ
+91 QLTKAASENGLQ
-103 WHFAGGL
+103 WHFTGGL
-110 LPETAELL
+110 LPETAALL
-118 DIPDDW
+118 GIPDGW
-124 SDTTCSLLAR
+124 SDTTCSLLTR
-134 IDPKLKK
+134 IDPNLKK

-164 DLLTVAMPQFYSGSL
+164 DLLAVAIPQFYSGSL
-179 ALHSGNFRQQYLKSG
+179 ALRSGNFRQQYLKSG
-194 LSELLGKDASDDIP
+194 LSELLGNDASDDIP

-216 QTAASDDSLVSEL
+216 QTAASDDSLISEL
-229 QSTISGL
+229 QSTITGL
-236 QDSVAVTKATGDGVD
+236 QDSVAVTKATDEGVD
-251 IYTATLRADQLTAF
+251 IYTATLRADQLTDF

-306 PEEIPVQFEVSDQC
+306 PEEIPVQFEVSDQL

-332 NALKALADEY
+332 NALEALADE
-342 DDSYDDDYDYDDS
+342 
-355 YDDDY
+355 
-360 DYDDAYDD
+360 YDD

-387 DAHDDDYDYD
+387 DAYDDDYDYD
-397 DMDDLYDS
+397 DAHDDDHDYDDTDDLYDS

-444 SEGYNFFMNLGYD
+444 SEGYNFFMNLGYG

-474 EAGTESAALSLSID
+474 EDGTESAALSLNID

-545 DIDDLSLNNITSTAE
+545 DIDDLSLNNITAAAE

-607 AETWSHLY
+607 AETWSQLY
-615 APQPESEPESEAS
+615 APESESEPESEAS
-628 DILDG
+628 DILD
-633 SSAVNASVIGGADS
+633 SNSAVNTSVIGGADN

>member
-1 MKETVTHNF
+1 
-10 YELTAKRIPN
+10 
-20 IRQTGGPM
+20 M
-28 NLRKSTIPAKRTF
+28 NLRKSTIPARRTF

-49 LIPSVSFATSNDQT
+49 LMPSVSFATSNDQN

-103 WHFAGGL
+103 WHFTGGL

-118 DIPDDW
+118 GIPDSW

-164 DLLTVAMPQFYSGSL
+164 DLLTVAIPQFYSGSL
-179 ALHSGNFRQQYLKSG
+179 ALRSGNFRQQYLKSG
-194 LSELLGKDASDDIP
+194 LSELLGKDTSDDIP

-216 QTAASDDSLVSEL
+216 QTAASDDSLISEL
-229 QSTISGL
+229 QSTITGL
-236 QDSVAVTKATGDGVD
+236 QDSVAVTKATDDGVD

-282 FSADDAEELEAQ
+282 FSADDAEYLEAQ

-342 DDSYDDDYDYDDS
+342 DDSYDDDYDYDDAYDDDYDYDDS
-355 YDDDY
+355 YDDY

-377 DAYDDDYDYD
+377 DT
-387 DAHDDDYDYD
+387 
-397 DMDDLYDS
+397 DDLYDS

-424 KDIDT
+424 EDIDT
-429 ISCSYELA
+429 ISCSYELS

-444 SEGYNFFMNLGYD
+444 SEGYNFFMNLGYG
-457 EAPSAL
+457 EATSAL

-474 EAGTESAALSLSID
+474 EAGTESAALSLNID

-522 DETIALFF
+522 NETIALFF
-530 SGTFSDIEKGKRFRL
+530 SGTFSDIEKGKCFRL
-545 DIDDLSLNNITSTAE
+545 DIDDLSLNNITATAE

-607 AETWSHLY
+607 AETWSQLY
-615 APQPESEPESEAS
+615 APEPESEPESEAS

-633 SSAVNASVIGGADS
+633 SSAVNASVIGGADF

>member
-1 MKETVTHNF
+1 
-10 YELTAKRIPN
+10 
-20 IRQTGGPM
+20 M
-28 NLRKSTIPAKRTF
+28 NLHKNTIPARRTF

-49 LIPSVSFATSNDQT
+49 LIPSVSFATSNDQN

-91 QLAKAASENGLQ
+91 QLTKAASENGLQ

-118 DIPDDW
+118 GIPDDW
-124 SDTTCSLLAR
+124 SDTTCSLQAR

-164 DLLTVAMPQFYSGSL
+164 DLLAVAIPQFYSGSL
-179 ALHSGNFRQQYLKSG
+179 ALRSGNFRQQYLKSG
-194 LSELLGKDASDDIP
+194 LSELLGNDASDDIP

-216 QTAASDDSLVSEL
+216 QTAASDDSLISEL
-229 QSTISGL
+229 QSTITGL
-236 QDSVAVTKATGDGVD
+236 HDSVAVTKATDEGVD
-251 IYTATLRADQLTAF
+251 IYTATLRADQLTDF

-306 PEEIPVQFEVSDQC
+306 PEEIPVQFEVSDQL

-332 NALKALADEY
+332 NALEALADE
-342 DDSYDDDYDYDDS
+342 
-355 YDDDY
+355 
-360 DYDDAYDD
+360 YDD

-387 DAHDDDYDYD
+387 DAYDDDYDYD
-397 DMDDLYDS
+397 DAHDDDHDYDDTDDLYDS

-444 SEGYNFFMNLGYD
+444 SEGYNFFMNLGYG

-463 MAVSLNYSQQQ
+463 MAVSLNYNQQQ
-474 EAGTESAALSLSID
+474 EDGTESAALSLNID

-545 DIDDLSLNNITSTAE
+545 DIDDLSLNNITAAAE

-607 AETWSHLY
+607 AEAWSQLY
-615 APQPESEPESEAS
+615 APESESEPESEAS
-628 DILDG
+628 DILDS
-633 SSAVNASVIGGADS
+633 SSAVNTSVIGGADN

>member
-1 MKETVTHNF
+1 
-10 YELTAKRIPN
+10 
-20 IRQTGGPM
+20 M
-28 NLRKSTIPAKRTF
+28 NLRKSTIAKRTF
-41 AAVLSAAM
+41 TAVLSAAM
-49 LIPSVSFATSNDQT
+49 LIPSVSFATSNDQN

-91 QLAKAASENGLQ
+91 QLTKAASENGLQ
-103 WHFAGGL
+103 WHFTGGL
-110 LPETAELL
+110 LPETAALL
-118 DIPDDW
+118 DIPDYW
-124 SDTTCSLLAR
+124 SDTTCSLLTR

-141 YLFEAGLQHASDDL
+141 YLFEAGLQHASDNL

-164 DLLTVAMPQFYSGSL
+164 DLLAVAIPQFYSGSL
-179 ALHSGNFRQQYLKSG
+179 ALRSGNFRQQYLKSG
-194 LSELLGKDASDDIP
+194 LSELLGNDASDDIP

-216 QTAASDDSLVSEL
+216 QTAASDDSLISEL
-229 QSTISGL
+229 QSTITGL
-236 QDSVAVTKATGDGVD
+236 QDSVAVTKATDEGVD
-251 IYTATLRADQLTAF
+251 IYTATLRADQLTDF

-306 PEEIPVQFEVSDQC
+306 PEEIPVQFEVSDQL

-332 NALKALADEY
+332 NALEALADE
-342 DDSYDDDYDYDDS
+342 
-355 YDDDY
+355 
-360 DYDDAYDD
+360 YDD

-387 DAHDDDYDYD
+387 DAYDDDYDYD
-397 DMDDLYDS
+397 DAHDDDHDYDDTDDLYDS

-444 SEGYNFFMNLGYD
+444 SEGYNFFMNLGYG

-474 EAGTESAALSLSID
+474 EDGTESAALSLNID

-545 DIDDLSLNNITSTAE
+545 DIDDLSLNNITAAAE

-607 AETWSHLY
+607 AETWSQLY
-615 APQPESEPESEAS
+615 APESESEPESEAS
-628 DILDG
+628 DILD
-633 SSAVNASVIGGADS
+633 SNSAVNTSVIGGADN

>member
-1 MKETVTHNF
+1 
-10 YELTAKRIPN
+10 
-20 IRQTGGPM
+20 M
-28 NLRKSTIPAKRTF
+28 NLRKRTIPARRTF

-49 LIPSVSFATSNDQT
+49 LIPSVSFATSNDQN

-91 QLAKAASENGLQ
+91 QLTKAASENGLQ
-103 WHFAGGL
+103 WHFTGGL
-110 LPETAELL
+110 LPETAALL
-118 DIPDDW
+118 GIPDGW
-124 SDTTCSLLAR
+124 SDTTCSLLTR

-141 YLFEAGLQHASDDL
+141 YLFEAGLQHASDNL

-164 DLLTVAMPQFYSGSL
+164 DLLAVAIPQFYSGSL
-179 ALHSGNFRQQYLKSG
+179 ALRSGNFRQQYLKSG
-194 LSELLGKDASDDIP
+194 LSELLGNDASDDIP

-216 QTAASDDSLVSEL
+216 QTAASDDSLISEL
-229 QSTISGL
+229 QSTITGL
-236 QDSVAVTKATGDGVD
+236 QDSVAVTKATDEGVD
-251 IYTATLRADQLTAF
+251 IYTATLRADQLTDF

-306 PEEIPVQFEVSDQC
+306 PEEIPVQFEVSDQL

-332 NALKALADEY
+332 NALEALADE
-342 DDSYDDDYDYDDS
+342 
-355 YDDDY
+355 
-360 DYDDAYDD
+360 YDD

-387 DAHDDDYDYD
+387 DAYDDDYDYD
-397 DMDDLYDS
+397 DAHDDDHDYDDTDDLYDS

-444 SEGYNFFMNLGYD
+444 SEGYNFFMNLGYG

-474 EAGTESAALSLSID
+474 EDGTESAALSLNID

-545 DIDDLSLNNITSTAE
+545 DIDDLSLNNITAAAE

-607 AETWSHLY
+607 AETWSQLY
-615 APQPESEPESEAS
+615 APESESEPESEAS
-628 DILDG
+628 DILD
-633 SSAVNASVIGGADS
+633 SNSAVNTSVIGGANGS
-647 PTAIFLAGKLG
+647 TAIFLAGKLG

>member
-1 MKETVTHNF
+1 
-10 YELTAKRIPN
+10 
-20 IRQTGGPM
+20 M
-28 NLRKSTIPAKRTF
+28 NLHKNTIPARRTF

-49 LIPSVSFATSNDQT
+49 LIPSVSFATSNDQN

-103 WHFAGGL
+103 WHFTGGL
-110 LPETAELL
+110 LPETAALL

-124 SDTTCSLLAR
+124 SDTTCSLLTR
-134 IDPKLKK
+134 IDPNLKK

-164 DLLTVAMPQFYSGSL
+164 DLLAVAIPQFYSGSL
-179 ALHSGNFRQQYLKSG
+179 ALRSGNFRQQYLKSG
-194 LSELLGKDASDDIP
+194 LSELLGNDASDDIP

-229 QSTISGL
+229 QSTISEL
-236 QDSVAVTKATGDGVD
+236 QDSVAITKATDEGVD
-251 IYTATLRADQLTAF
+251 IYTATLRADQLTDF

-306 PEEIPVQFEVSDQC
+306 PEEIPVQFEVSDQL

-332 NALKALADEY
+332 NALEALADE
-342 DDSYDDDYDYDDS
+342 
-355 YDDDY
+355 
-360 DYDDAYDD
+360 YDD

-387 DAHDDDYDYD
+387 DAYDDDYDYD
-397 DMDDLYDS
+397 DAHDDDHDYDDTDDLYDS

-444 SEGYNFFMNLGYD
+444 SEGYNFFMNLGYG

-463 MAVSLNYSQQQ
+463 MAVSLNYNQQQ
-474 EAGTESAALSLSID
+474 EDGTESAALSLNID

-545 DIDDLSLNNITSTAE
+545 DIDDLSLNNITAAAE

-607 AETWSHLY
+607 AETWSQLY
-615 APQPESEPESEAS
+615 APESESEPESEAS
-628 DILDG
+628 DILDS
-633 SSAVNASVIGGADS
+633 SSAVNTSVIGGANN

>member
-1 MKETVTHNF
+1 
-10 YELTAKRIPN
+10 
-20 IRQTGGPM
+20 M
-28 NLRKSTIPAKRTF
+28 NLRKRTIPARRTF

-49 LIPSVSFATSNDQT
+49 LIPSVSFATSNDQN

-91 QLAKAASENGLQ
+91 QLTKAASENGLQ
-103 WHFAGGL
+103 WHFTGGL
-110 LPETAELL
+110 LPETAALL
-118 DIPDDW
+118 GIPDGW
-124 SDTTCSLLAR
+124 SDTTCSLLTR

-141 YLFEAGLQHASDDL
+141 YLFEAGLQHASDNL

-164 DLLTVAMPQFYSGSL
+164 DLLAVAIPQFYSGSL
-179 ALHSGNFRQQYLKSG
+179 ALRSGNFRQQYLKSG
-194 LSELLGKDASDDIP
+194 LSELLGNDASDDIP

-216 QTAASDDSLVSEL
+216 QTAASDDSLISEL
-229 QSTISGL
+229 QSTITGL
-236 QDSVAVTKATGDGVD
+236 QDSVAVTKATDEGVD
-251 IYTATLRADQLTAF
+251 IYTATLRADQLTDF

-306 PEEIPVQFEVSDQC
+306 PEEIPVQFEVSDQL

-332 NALKALADEY
+332 NALEALADE
-342 DDSYDDDYDYDDS
+342 
-355 YDDDY
+355 
-360 DYDDAYDD
+360 YDD

-387 DAHDDDYDYD
+387 DAYDDDYDYD
-397 DMDDLYDS
+397 DAHDDDHDYDDTDDLYDS

-444 SEGYNFFMNLGYD
+444 SEGYNFFMNLGYG

-474 EAGTESAALSLSID
+474 EDGTESAALSLNID

-545 DIDDLSLNNITSTAE
+545 DIDDLSLNNITAAAE

-607 AETWSHLY
+607 AETWSQLY
-615 APQPESEPESEAS
+615 APESESEPESEAS
-628 DILDG
+628 DILDS
-633 SSAVNASVIGGADS
+633 SSAVNTSVIGGANES
-647 PTAIFLAGKLG
+647 TAIFLAGKLG

>member
-1 MKETVTHNF
+1 MQ
-10 YELTAKRIPN
+10 RIPN
-20 IRQTGGPM
+20 IRLRGGPM
-28 NLRKSTIPAKRTF
+28 NLHKSTIPARRTF

-49 LIPSVSFATSNDQT
+49 LIPSVSFATSNDQN

-91 QLAKAASENGLQ
+91 QLTKAASENGLQ
-103 WHFAGGL
+103 WHFTGGL
-110 LPETAELL
+110 LPETAALL
-118 DIPDDW
+118 GIPDGW
-124 SDTTCSLLAR
+124 SDTTCSLLTR

-141 YLFEAGLQHASDDL
+141 YLFEAGLQHASDNL

-164 DLLTVAMPQFYSGSL
+164 DLLAVAIPQFYSGSL
-179 ALHSGNFRQQYLKSG
+179 ALRSGNFRQQYLKSG
-194 LSELLGKDASDDIP
+194 LSELLGNDASDDIP

-216 QTAASDDSLVSEL
+216 QTAASDDSLISEL
-229 QSTISGL
+229 QSTITGL
-236 QDSVAVTKATGDGVD
+236 QDSVAVTKATDEGVD
-251 IYTATLRADQLTAF
+251 IYTATLRADQLTDF

-306 PEEIPVQFEVSDQC
+306 PEEIPVQFEVSDQL

-332 NALKALADEY
+332 NALEALADE
-342 DDSYDDDYDYDDS
+342 
-355 YDDDY
+355 
-360 DYDDAYDD
+360 YDD

-387 DAHDDDYDYD
+387 DAYDDDYDYD
-397 DMDDLYDS
+397 DAHDDDHDYDDTDDLYDS

-444 SEGYNFFMNLGYD
+444 SEGYNFFMNLGYG

-463 MAVSLNYSQQQ
+463 MAVSLNYNQQQ
-474 EAGTESAALSLSID
+474 EDGTESAALSLNID

-545 DIDDLSLNNITSTAE
+545 DIDDLSLNNITAAAE

-607 AETWSHLY
+607 AETWSQLY
-615 APQPESEPESEAS
+615 APESESEPESEAS
-628 DILDG
+628 DILDS
-633 SSAVNASVIGGADS
+633 SSAVNTSVIGGANN

>member
-1 MKETVTHNF
+1 
-10 YELTAKRIPN
+10 
-20 IRQTGGPM
+20 M
-28 NLRKSTIPAKRTF
+28 NLRKSTIPARRTF

-49 LIPSVSFATSNDQT
+49 LIPSVSFATSNDQN

-103 WHFAGGL
+103 WHFTGGL
-110 LPETAELL
+110 LPETAALL
-118 DIPDDW
+118 DIPDSW
-124 SDTTCSLLAR
+124 SDTTCSLQAR

-164 DLLTVAMPQFYSGSL
+164 DLLAVAIPQFYSGSL
-179 ALHSGNFRQQYLKSG
+179 ALRSGNFRQQYLKSG
-194 LSELLGKDASDDIP
+194 LSELLGNDASDDIP

-216 QTAASDDSLVSEL
+216 QTAASDDSLISEL
-229 QSTISGL
+229 QSTITGL
-236 QDSVAVTKATGDGVD
+236 QDSVAVTKATDEGVD
-251 IYTATLRADQLTAF
+251 IYTATLRADQLTDF

-306 PEEIPVQFEVSDQC
+306 PEEIPVQFEVSDQL

-332 NALKALADEY
+332 NALEALADE
-342 DDSYDDDYDYDDS
+342 
-355 YDDDY
+355 
-360 DYDDAYDD
+360 YDD

-387 DAHDDDYDYD
+387 DAYDDDYDYD
-397 DMDDLYDS
+397 DAHDDDHDYDDTDDLYDS

-444 SEGYNFFMNLGYD
+444 SEGYNFFMNLGYG

-474 EAGTESAALSLSID
+474 EDGTESAALSLNID

-545 DIDDLSLNNITSTAE
+545 DIDDLSLNNITAAAE

-607 AETWSHLY
+607 AETWSQLY
-615 APQPESEPESEAS
+615 APESESEPESEAS
-628 DILDG
+628 DILDS
-633 SSAVNASVIGGADS
+633 SSAVNTSVIGGANN

>member
-1 MKETVTHNF
+1 
-10 YELTAKRIPN
+10 
-20 IRQTGGPM
+20 M
-28 NLRKSTIPAKRTF
+28 NLRKRTIPARRTF

-49 LIPSVSFATSNDQT
+49 LIPSVSFATSNDQN

-91 QLAKAASENGLQ
+91 QLTKAASENGLQ
-103 WHFAGGL
+103 WHFTGGL
-110 LPETAELL
+110 LPETAALL
-118 DIPDDW
+118 GIPDGW
-124 SDTTCSLLAR
+124 SDTTCSLQAR

-164 DLLTVAMPQFYSGSL
+164 DLLAVAIPQFYSGSL
-179 ALHSGNFRQQYLKSG
+179 ALRSGNFRQQYLKSG
-194 LSELLGKDASDDIP
+194 LSELLGNDASDDIP

-216 QTAASDDSLVSEL
+216 QTAASDDSLISEL
-229 QSTISGL
+229 QSTITGL
-236 QDSVAVTKATGDGVD
+236 QDSVAVTKATDEGVD
-251 IYTATLRADQLTAF
+251 IYTATLRADQLTDF

-306 PEEIPVQFEVSDQC
+306 PEEIPVQFEVSDQL

-332 NALKALADEY
+332 NALEALADE
-342 DDSYDDDYDYDDS
+342 
-355 YDDDY
+355 
-360 DYDDAYDD
+360 YDD

-387 DAHDDDYDYD
+387 DAYDDDYDYD
-397 DMDDLYDS
+397 DAYDDDYDYDDTDDLYDS
-405 DHTGAAFG
+405 DRTGAAFG

-424 KDIDT
+424 EDIDT

-444 SEGYNFFMNLGYD
+444 SEGYNFFMNLGYG

-474 EAGTESAALSLSID
+474 EDGTESAALSLNID

-545 DIDDLSLNNITSTAE
+545 DIDDLSLNNITAAAE

-607 AETWSHLY
+607 AETWSQLY
-615 APQPESEPESEAS
+615 APESESEPESEAS
-628 DILDG
+628 DILDS
-633 SSAVNASVIGGADS
+633 SSAVNTSVIGGANN

>member
-1 MKETVTHNF
+1 MPPMICWTFPCTAMK
-10 YELTAKRIPN
+10 
-20 IRQTGGPM
+20 
-28 NLRKSTIPAKRTF
+28 
-41 AAVLSAAM
+41 
-49 LIPSVSFATSNDQT
+49 
-63 AAEELKAILTAQQE
+63 
-77 QSADSLLE
+77 
-85 ETLGLS
+85 
-91 QLAKAASENGLQ
+91 
-103 WHFAGGL
+103 
-110 LPETAELL
+110 
-118 DIPDDW
+118 
-124 SDTTCSLLAR
+124 
-134 IDPKLKK
+134 
-141 YLFEAGLQHASDDL
+141 
-155 LDVSLYGDE
+155 
-164 DLLTVAMPQFYSGSL
+164 DLLTVAIPQFYSGSL
-179 ALHSGNFRQQYLKSG
+179 ALRSGNFRQQYLKSG
-194 LSELLGKDASDDIP
+194 LSELLGNDASDDIP

-216 QTAASDDSLVSEL
+216 QTAASDDSLISEL
-229 QSTISGL
+229 QSTITGL
-236 QDSVAVTKATGDGVD
+236 QDSVAVTKATDDGVD

-282 FSADDAEELEAQ
+282 FSADDAEYLEAQ

-342 DDSYDDDYDYDDS
+342 DDSYDDDYDYNDAYDDS

-360 DYDDAYDD
+360 DYDDSYDDDYDYDD

-377 DAYDDDYDYD
+377 DAYDDAY
-387 DAHDDDYDYD
+387 DDDYDYD
-397 DMDDLYDS
+397 GTDDLYDS

-424 KDIDT
+424 EDIDT
-429 ISCSYELA
+429 ISCSYELS

-530 SGTFSDIEKGKRFRL
+530 SGTFSDIEKGKCFRL
-545 DIDDLSLNNITSTAE
+545 DIDDLSLNNITATAE

-607 AETWSHLY
+607 AETWSQLY
-615 APQPESEPESEAS
+615 APEPESEPESEAS